1 MFWSLIQKD
10 IFHFIR
16 MKRELL
22 ILLLMPAVLI
32 AILGFSLGSF
42 LDSEAPPL
50 QMELAVIQEGD
61 PKEDWE
67 RFKQEIAR
75 SPLPK
80 EAQDMILIQ
89 AENSLPTDLLV
100 NQILQREELKESITI
115 HKMSGKEKEA
125 VQKDDRYTA
134 FLIIPK
140 EYDYA
145 LLRSLY
151 LGEEEGVSLKLELNE
166 EDSLKE
172 AWLKGILEFYQEQIN
187 FSRLLS
193 SMAAEK
199 GADLSFDSSLE
210 QKFALEG
217 EAVSLKGREPLSSF
231 AYYAIGMSVMFVLYT
246 AGYMSQ
252 VALKEKKSGV
262 LERTLL
268 AQVPMWK
275 FLMSKWLSTSI
286 VVIIQVLL
294 LYGYTAIAFQI
305 YWPDL
310 FSFLLVTM
318 LLGLVV
324 GGIAVLLIV
333 LSYRFNSSSLETI
346 YSSGIVTIL
355 ALFGGSFVRVDQ
367 FLGNLAVIGSW
378 TPNGAALNA
387 YMKVMQGYS
396 LSELSFSLLVLLTYV
411 VVLLLLTF
419 FVHERR
425 GVR

>member
-1 MFWSLIQKD
+1 M
-10 IFHFIR
+10 
-16 MKRELL
+16 
-22 ILLLMPAVLI
+22 
-32 AILGFSLGSF
+32 
-42 LDSEAPPL
+42 
-50 QMELAVIQEGD
+50 
-61 PKEDWE
+61 
-67 RFKQEIAR
+67 
-75 SPLPK
+75 
-80 EAQDMILIQ
+80 
-89 AENSLPTDLLV
+89 
-100 NQILQREELKESITI
+100 NQILQGEEFKDSITI
-115 HKMSGKEKEA
+115 HKVSGEEKEV
-125 VQKDDRYTA
+125 VQKDDRYA
-134 FLIIPK
+134 ALLIIPK

-151 LGEEEGVSLKLELNE
+151 LGEEEGVSLKLELKE
-166 EDSLKE
+166 KDSLKK
-172 AWLKGILEFYQEQIN
+172 AWLKGVLEFYQEQVN

-193 SMAAEK
+193 SIAAEK
-199 GADLSFDSSLE
+199 GADFSFGSRLE
-210 QKFALEG
+210 QKMALEG
-217 EAVSLKGREPLSSF
+217 EAVNLKGREPLSSF

-262 LERTLL
+262 LERTML
-268 AQVPMWK
+268 AKVPMWN
-275 FLMSKWLSTSI
+275 FLMSKWISASV
-286 VVIIQVLL
+286 VVIIQLFL
-294 LYGYTAIAFQI
+294 LYGYAAIVFQI

-310 FSFLLVTM
+310 LSFLLVTT

-333 LSYRFNSSSLETI
+333 LSYRFNSTSLEAL
-346 YSSGIVTIL
+346 YSTGIVTIL

-396 LSELSFSLLVLLTYV
+396 LSELGFPLLVLSIYV
-411 VVLLLLTF
+411 VALLLLIL

>member
-1 MFWSLIQKD
+1 MFWTLIQKD
-10 IFHFIR
+10 ILHFIR

-22 ILLLMPAVLI
+22 VLLLMPAVLI

-42 LDSEAPPL
+42 LDSKVPSL
-50 QMELAVIQEGD
+50 QMELAIIQEGD

-67 RFKQEIAR
+67 RFKQEVAR
-75 SPLPK
+75 SPLQK
-80 EAQDMILIQ
+80 AAQDMILHQ
-89 AENSLPTDLLV
+89 AENFLPTDLLV
-100 NQILQREELKESITI
+100 NQILQGEEFKDSITI
-115 HKMSGKEKEA
+115 HKVSGEEKEV
-125 VQKDDRYTA
+125 VQKDDRYA
-134 FLIIPK
+134 ALLIIPK

-151 LGEEEGVSLKLELNE
+151 LGEEEGVSLKLELKE
-166 EDSLKE
+166 KDSLKK
-172 AWLKGILEFYQEQIN
+172 AWLKGVLEFYQEQVN

-193 SMAAEK
+193 SIAAEK
-199 GADLSFDSSLE
+199 GADFSFGSRLE
-210 QKFALEG
+210 QKMALEG
-217 EAVSLKGREPLSSF
+217 EAVNLKGREPLSSF

-262 LERTLL
+262 LERTML
-268 AQVPMWK
+268 AKVPMWN
-275 FLMSKWLSTSI
+275 FLMSKWISASV
-286 VVIIQVLL
+286 VVIIQLFL
-294 LYGYTAIAFQI
+294 LYGYAAIVFQI

-310 FSFLLVTM
+310 LSFLLVTT

-333 LSYRFNSSSLETI
+333 LSYRFNSTSLEAL
-346 YSSGIVTIL
+346 YSTGIVTIL

-396 LSELSFSLLVLLTYV
+396 LSELGFPLLVLSIYV
-411 VVLLLLTF
+411 VALLLLIL